1 MNKDKLMW
9 GTRCRHH
16 GSKPNGTCLRFKQP
30 NGLQGACV
38 FCHKELEGVIDQDE
52 LYAQYLTPHKP
63 KKTPEEKA
71 KGASLA
77 SARWNKRNKE
87 RVAEYQ
93 KTYQSKPE
101 IRKMNNAKTLQKYH
115 SMTPEEKLIHNQQK
129 YRDCKARSGTI
140 PYRDQIA
147 LMTPEEKVALEESKR
162 EARNEYARLRY
173 ASLTPEERLHLKQK
187 HKEYRDNVK
196 ARKEEANRAQYD

>member
-16 GSKPNGTCLRFKQP
+16 GCKPDGTCLRFKTLS
-30 NGLQGACV
+30 GKQGACV

-52 LYAQYLTPHKP
+52 LYAEYLTPHKP
-63 KKTPEEKA
+63 KRTPEEKA

-101 IRKMNNAKTLQKYH
+101 IREMNNAKNLRKYH
-115 SMTPEEKLIHNQQK
+115 SMTPEEKLEYNQRK
-129 YRDCKARSGTI
+129 YSEFKAKSGSISYRDRVAS
-140 PYRDQIA
+140 
-147 LMTPEEKVALEESKR
+147 MTPEEKVALEESKR

-196 ARKEEANRAQYD
+196 ARKAAIDKAQYD